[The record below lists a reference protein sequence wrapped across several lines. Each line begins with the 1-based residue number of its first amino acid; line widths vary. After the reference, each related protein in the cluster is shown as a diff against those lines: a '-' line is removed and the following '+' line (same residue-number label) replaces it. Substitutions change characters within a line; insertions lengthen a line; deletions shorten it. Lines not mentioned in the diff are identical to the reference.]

1 MNTNI
6 PTLATVKF
14 RLILGDLDLVLA
26 RLQELDPSAIESANL
41 VPMVKAVQSIGAFQ
55 AAIDAQIQARAI
67 GNGELIPGVVVK
79 DSVVHRRW
87 SDPEVAAQ
95 LAQETLGDK
104 AFSRTLLSPAQMEK
118 LGDDGKSFVAV
129 ASFKPEAGKRVV
141 Y

>member
-1 MNTNI
+1 MKQVTEAELKALSFVLPWVRVPVSREDGGIVNCV
-6 PTLATVKF
+6 PVSPEMRD
-14 RLILGDLDLVLA
+14 RLIA
-26 RLQELDPSAIESANL
+26 TIREQ
-41 VPMVKAVQSIGAFQ
+41 
-55 AAIDAQIQARAI
+55 RAKI

-95 LAQETLGDK
+95 LAQETIGDK
-104 AFSRTLLSPAQMEK
+104 AFKRELLSPAQMEK
-118 LGDDGKSFVAV
+118 LGDEGKSFVAV

>member
-1 MNTNI
+1 MNTNVPAI
-6 PTLATVKF
+6 AAVYA
-14 RLILGDLDLVLA
+14 DLEAVLA
-26 RLQELDPSAIESANL
+26 KLQAINAEQIESANL
-41 VPMVKAVQSIGAFQ
+41 VPMVKAVQSIGAYA
-55 AAIDAQIQARAI
+55 AAIDAQISARAI
-67 GNGELIPGVVVK
+67 GNNELIPGVVVK
-79 DSVVHRRW
+79 DSIVHRRW

-118 LGDDGKSFVAV
+118 LGDEGKSFVAV

>member
-6 PTLATVKF
+6 PALATVYA
-14 RLILGDLDLVLA
+14 DLESVLA
-26 RLQELDPSAIESANL
+26 KLQAIGAEQIESANL
-41 VPMVKAVQSIGAFQ
+41 VPMVKIVQSIGAYS

-79 DSVVHRRW
+79 DAVVHRRW
-87 SDPEVAAQ
+87 SDPETAAQ
-95 LAQETLGDK
+95 LAQETLGDR
-104 AFSRTLLSPAQMEK
+104 AFKRELLSPAQMEK
-118 LGDDGKSFVAV
+118 LGDEGKSFVAV

>member
-1 MNTNI
+1 MNTNLPALEI
-6 PTLATVKF
+6 VYDTLQTA
-14 RLILGDLDLVLA
+14 LA
-26 RLQELDPSAIESANL
+26 QLRAINADAIESANL
-41 VPMVKAVQSIGAFQ
+41 VPMVKAVQAIGAFQ

-87 SDPEVAAQ
+87 SDPEVAVQ
-95 LAQETLGDK
+95 LAQETFGDK
-104 AFSRTLLSPAQMEK
+104 AFKRELLSPAQMEK
-118 LGDDGKSFVAV
+118 LGDEGKSFVAV

>member
-6 PTLATVKF
+6 PALATVYA
-14 RLILGDLDLVLA
+14 DLEAVLA
-26 RLQELDPSAIESANL
+26 KLAAIDADL
-41 VPMVKAVQSIGAFQ
+41 VPMVKAVQAIGAYQ

-67 GNGELIPGVVVK
+67 GNGELIPGVVIK

-87 SDPEVAAQ
+87 SDPETAAQ
-95 LAQETLGDK
+95 LAQETIGDK
-104 AFSRTLLSPAQMEK
+104 AFKRELLSPAQMEK
-118 LGDDGKSFVAV
+118 LGDAGKSFVAV

>member
-1 MNTNI
+1 MNTNT
-6 PTLATVKF
+6 PALATVYNT
-14 RLILGDLDLVLA
+14 LQSALA
-26 RLQELDPSAIESANL
+26 QLQAIDADKIESANL
-41 VPMVKAVQSIGAFQ
+41 VPMVKAVQGIAAFQ
-55 AAIDAQIQARAI
+55 AAIDAQINARAI

-79 DSVVHRRW
+79 DAVVHRRW

-104 AFSRTLLSPAQMEK
+104 AFKRELLSPAQMEK

-129 ASFKPEAGKRVV
+129 ASFKPDAGKKVV

>member
-6 PTLATVKF
+6 PTLATVYA
-14 RLILGDLDLVLA
+14 DLESVLA
-26 RLQELDPSAIESANL
+26 KLQAINADDIESANL
-41 VPMVKAVQSIGAFQ
+41 VPMVKAVQAIGAFQ

-79 DSVVHRRW
+79 DAVVHRRW
-87 SDPEVAAQ
+87 SDPDTAAQ

-129 ASFKPEAGKRVV
+129 ASFKLEAGKRVV

>member
-6 PTLATVKF
+6 PALASVYA
-14 RLILGDLDLVLA
+14 DLEAVLA
-26 RLQELDPSAIESANL
+26 KLQAIDADKIESANL
-41 VPMVKAVQSIGAFQ
+41 VPMVKAVQAIGAYQ
-55 AAIDAQIQARAI
+55 AAIDAQIQLRAI
-67 GNGELIPGVVVK
+67 GNGELIAGVVVK
-79 DSVVHRRW
+79 DAISHRRW
-87 SDPEVAAQ
+87 LAPETAAE

-118 LGDDGKSFVAV
+118 LGDEGKAFVAV

>member
-6 PTLATVKF
+6 PALATVYA
-14 RLILGDLDLVLA
+14 DLESVLA
-26 RLQELDPSAIESANL
+26 KLQAINADAIESANL
-41 VPMVKAVQSIGAFQ
+41 VLMVKAVQAIGAFQ

-67 GNGELIPGVVVK
+67 GNGELVPGVVVE

-104 AFSRTLLSPAQMEK
+104 AFSRSLLSPAQMEK
-118 LGDDGKSFVAV
+118 LGDEGKSFVAV